1 MSDDIDELELFL
13 KPTKTKKQILVIV
26 LGVTVVLSMLLSV
39 VLYWNLNYLF
49 VFSLLIAM
57 IYRQSVKIGMHGHCV
72 ELNKFLYL

>member
-26 LGVTVVLSMLLSV
+26 LGVSVVLSMLLSV

-57 IYRQSVKIGMHGHCV
+57 ISRQSVKIGMHGHCV